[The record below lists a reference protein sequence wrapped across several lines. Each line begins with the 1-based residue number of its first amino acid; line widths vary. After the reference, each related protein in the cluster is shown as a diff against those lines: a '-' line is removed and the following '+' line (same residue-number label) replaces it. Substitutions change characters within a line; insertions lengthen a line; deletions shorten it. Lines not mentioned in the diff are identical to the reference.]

1 MRLGRGALSDG
12 LLGVSVVYYRAGGR
26 EGRETGGSD
35 KAQGAGAC
43 RKVPEVP
50 ESKKAQAVM
59 PGLLVGYPFSL
70 Y

>member
-12 LLGVSVVYYRAGGR
+12 LLGVSGFYNRAGGR
-26 EGRETGGSD
+26 EGRETGGGD

-43 RKVPEVP
+43 GEVPKVP

-59 PGLLVGYPFSL
+59 PGLFGYSFSSC
-70 Y
+70 